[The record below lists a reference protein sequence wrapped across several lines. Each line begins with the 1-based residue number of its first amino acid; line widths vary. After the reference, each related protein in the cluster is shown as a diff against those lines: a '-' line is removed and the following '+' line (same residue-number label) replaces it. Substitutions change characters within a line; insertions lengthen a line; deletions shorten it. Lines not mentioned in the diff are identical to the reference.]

1 VAIGL
6 HIVYECVSLQTL
18 EEVGKRQVESCRGGE
33 RGKDQREQ
41 NWHKDDTTRLRQ
53 EESQSQTEIVTH
65 ILQLPSNSTRLVY
78 FSLGLMN
85 MMGKRKEQC
94 SNAVQRIK
102 IQSLLSNNLHT

>member
-1 VAIGL
+1 MCELANFGGGRQKTGRELQRIRAKKGL
-6 HIVYECVSLQTL
+6 
-18 EEVGKRQVESCRGGE
+18 E
-33 RGKDQREQ
+33 RAEHQI
-41 NWHKDDTTRLRQ
+41 NDTTRLRQ